1 MIGLSLAEIAAVTGG
16 RVDGIDGKLLVDGPV
31 VVDSREVVPGAL
43 FVAVPGER
51 VDGHDFAAAAV
62 EAGAKAV
69 LATRPVGVP
78 AVIVSDTVEALGELA
93 GLVVRR
99 LAEEADLAVVGVTG
113 SQGKT
118 STKDLI
124 ASVLETH
131 GTTIAPPGS
140 FNNEIG
146 LPLTAL
152 RANSLTRFLVMEMG
166 ARGIGHVRYLC
177 DIAPPRIGVVLN
189 VGLAHVG
196 EFGSREAIARAK
208 GELVEALPA
217 DGLAV
222 LNADDPLVAA
232 MAARTSARVLTYGLG
247 SGAGGPDIAA
257 TDVVLDGEGRARF
270 TLRTPDGTAEV
281 ALGLHGAHHVINSLA
296 AAAVAHELGMRT
308 SAIAAAL
315 SAATPRSRWRMEVTT
330 RPDGVT
336 VVNDA
341 YNANPDS
348 MRAALNALV
357 AIAGERRSWAVLGEM
372 RELGESSAVEHDAV
386 GRLVADMNISRLVV
400 VGDGARAAH
409 AGALGARAWADAP
422 VFVADADAAAALL
435 TKELAPQDVVLVKA
449 SRAAGLERV
458 AAALLEGPPVR
469 ERSEP
474 NKHSGLTSHSAE
486 RSEVFE

>member
-1 MIGLSLAEIAAVTGG
+1 MIGLSLAEIAGVTGG
-16 RVDGIDGKLLVDGPV
+16 RVDGAGLVDGRLLVDGPV

-99 LAEEADLAVVGVTG
+99 LAEEAGLAVVGVTG

-124 ASVLETH
+124 ASVLETY

-152 RANSLTRFLVMEMG
+152 RASSLTRFLVMEMG

-208 GELVEALPA
+208 GELVEALPS

-232 MAARTSARVLTYGLG
+232 MAARTTARVLTYGLG
-247 SGAGGPDIAA
+247 ADASVTAA
-257 TDVVLDGEGRARF
+257 DVTLDREGRARF
-270 TLRTPDGTAEV
+270 TLRTPDGTGEV
-281 ALGLHGAHHVINSLA
+281 ALGLHGAHHVSNALA
-296 AAAVAHELGMRT
+296 AAAVAHELGMST
-308 SAIAAAL
+308 AAIAAAL
-315 SAATPRSRWRMEVTT
+315 SAAAQRSRWRMEVTT

-409 AGALGARAWADAP
+409 VGALGARAWADAP
-422 VFVADADAAAALL
+422 MFVADTDTAAAVLI
-435 TKELAPQDVVLVKA
+435 KELAPGDVVLVKA

-458 AAALLEGPPVR
+458 AAALLEGA
-469 ERSEP
+469 
-474 NKHSGLTSHSAE
+474 SA
-486 RSEVFE
+486 

>member
-1 MIGLSLAEIAAVTGG
+1 MIGLSLAEIAAETGG
-16 RVDGIDGKLLVDGPV
+16 RVDGVDAKLLVDGPV
-31 VVDSREVVPGAL
+31 VVDSREVTPGAL

-51 VDGHDFAAAAV
+51 VDGHDYAAV
-62 EAGAKAV
+62 AIEAGAKAV

-78 AVIVSDTVEALGELA
+78 AVIVEDTVEALGALA

-99 LAEEADLAVVGVTG
+99 LADEADLAVVGITG

-152 RANSLTRFLVMEMG
+152 RADSLTRYLVMEMG

-217 DGLAV
+217 HGLAV

-247 SGAGGPDIAA
+247 PEAGVNAA
-257 TDVVLDGEGRARF
+257 DVTLDREGRARF

-281 ALGLHGAHHVINSLA
+281 ALGLHGVHHVTNSLA
-296 AAAVAHELGMRT
+296 AAAVAHELGMT
-308 SAIAAAL
+308 PAAIAAAL
-315 SAATPRSRWRMEVTT
+315 SAAAPRSRWRMEVTT

-372 RELGESSAVEHDAV
+372 RELGESSASEHEAV
-386 GRLVADMNISRLVV
+386 GRLVADMDISRLVV

-409 AGALGARAWADAP
+409 TGALAARTWADAP
-422 VFVADADAAAALL
+422 VFVPDVEAAADLL
-435 TKELAPQDVVLVKA
+435 AKELAPADVVLVKA
-449 SRAAGLERV
+449 SRAAGLEKV
-458 AAALLEGPPVR
+458 AEALLEA
-469 ERSEP
+469 
-474 NKHSGLTSHSAE
+474 AE
-486 RSEVFE
+486 

>member
-1 MIGLSLAEIAAVTGG
+1 
-16 RVDGIDGKLLVDGPV
+16 
-31 VVDSREVVPGAL
+31 
-43 FVAVPGER
+43 
-51 VDGHDFAAAAV
+51 
-62 EAGAKAV
+62 
-69 LATRPVGVP
+69 
-78 AVIVSDTVEALGELA
+78 
-93 GLVVRR
+93 VRR
-99 LAEEADLAVVGVTG
+99 LAEEHGLAVVGVTG

-124 ASVLETH
+124 ASVLE
-131 GTTIAPPGS
+131 GFGETIAPPGS

-152 RANSLTRFLVMEMG
+152 RATSLTRFLVMEMG

-177 DIAPPRIGVVLN
+177 DIAPPRVGVVLN

-196 EFGSREAIARAK
+196 EFGSREAIAQAK
-208 GELVEALPA
+208 GELVEALPPE
-217 DGLAV
+217 GVAV

-232 MAARTSARVLTYGLG
+232 MASRTSARVLTYGLAPDAG
-247 SGAGGPDIAA
+247 VGASEV
-257 TDVVLDGEGRARF
+257 TLDREGRARF

-296 AAAVAHELGMRT
+296 AAAVAHELGMST
-308 SAIAAAL
+308 AAIATAL

-348 MRAALNALV
+348 MRAALSALV
-357 AIAGERRSWAVLGEM
+357 AIAGERRTWAVLGEM
-372 RELGESSAVEHDAV
+372 RELGESSASEHEGV

-409 AGALGARAWADAP
+409 TGALGARSWAEEP
-422 VFVADADAAAALL
+422 VFVPDTDAATELL
-435 TKELAPQDVVLVKA
+435 AKELRPEDVVLVKA

-458 AAALLEGPPVR
+458 AAALLGGKTP
-469 ERSEP
+469 
-474 NKHSGLTSHSAE
+474 
-486 RSEVFE
+486 

>member
-1 MIGLSLAEIAAVTGG
+1 MIALSLAEIAAVTGG
-16 RVDGIDGKLLVDGPV
+16 RVDGGGLVDGKLLVDGPV
-31 VVDSREVVPGAL
+31 VVDSREVTPGAL

-51 VDGHDFAAAAV
+51 VDGHDFAATAV
-62 EAGAKAV
+62 AAGAKAV

-78 AVIVSDTVEALGELA
+78 AVIVADTVAALGELA

-99 LAEEADLAVVGVTG
+99 LAEEDGLAVVGVTG

-124 ASVLETH
+124 ASVLETF

-166 ARGIGHVRYLC
+166 ARGIGHVSYLC

-196 EFGSREAIARAK
+196 EFGSREAIAQAK
-208 GELVEALPA
+208 GELVEALPP

-247 SGAGGPDIAA
+247 GERGGGRLPDIAA
-257 TDVVLDGEGRARF
+257 ADVALDGEGRARF
-270 TLRTPDGTAEV
+270 ALRTPDGTADV
-281 ALGLHGAHHVINSLA
+281 ALGLHGAHHVTNSLA
-296 AAAVAHELGMRT
+296 AAAVAFELGLGT
-308 SAIAAAL
+308 AAIAAAL

-357 AIAGERRSWAVLGEM
+357 AIAGPRRSWAVLGEM
-372 RELGESSAVEHDAV
+372 RELGESAGAEHDAV
-386 GRLVADMNISRLVV
+386 GRLVADMDISRLVV

-409 AGALGARAWADAP
+409 AGALGARSWADAP
-422 VFVADADAAAALL
+422 VFVPDVESAVELL
-435 TKELAPQDVVLVKA
+435 DQELRAGDVVLVKA

-458 AAALLEGPPVR
+458 AAALLE
-469 ERSEP
+469 RSEAT
-474 NKHSGLTSHSAE
+474 K
-486 RSEVFE
+486 

>member
-1 MIGLSLAEIAAVTGG
+1 MIALSLAEIASATGG
-16 RVDGIDGKLLVDGPV
+16 RVDGIDGKFLVDGPV
-31 VVDSREVVPGAL
+31 VVDSREVTPGAL

-62 EAGAKAV
+62 AAGAKAV

-78 AVIVSDTVEALGELA
+78 AVIVPDTVTALGELA

-99 LAEEADLAVVGVTG
+99 LAEEDNLAVVGVTG

-124 ASVLETH
+124 ASVLETVGH
-131 GTTIAPPGS
+131 TIAPPGS

-152 RANSLTRFLVMEMG
+152 RANALTRFLVMEMG

-196 EFGSREAIARAK
+196 EFGSREAIAQAK
-208 GELVEALPA
+208 GELVEALPPE
-217 DGLAV
+217 GLAV

-247 SGAGGPDIAA
+247 AGGNAPDVSAD
-257 TDVVLDGEGRARF
+257 DVHLDREGRARF
-270 TLRTPDGTAEV
+270 LLRTPGGTAEV
-281 ALGLHGAHHVINSLA
+281 ALGLHGAHHVPNSLA
-296 AAAVAHELGMRT
+296 AAAVAHELGMST
-308 SAIAAAL
+308 AAIAAAL
-315 SAATPRSRWRMEVTT
+315 GAATPRSRWRMEVTT

-336 VVNDA
+336 VINDA

-348 MRAALNALV
+348 MRAALSALA
-357 AIAGERRSWAVLGEM
+357 AIAGDRRSWAVLGEM
-372 RELGESSAVEHDAV
+372 RELGESSAAEHEAV

-409 AGALGARAWADAP
+409 KGALGAKAWDEQP
-422 VFVADADAAAALL
+422 VFVADVEAATELL
-435 TKELAPQDVVLVKA
+435 AKELRPSDAVLVKA

-458 AAALLEGPPVR
+458 ADRLLEG
-469 ERSEP
+469 
-474 NKHSGLTSHSAE
+474 TA
-486 RSEVFE
+486 

>member
-1 MIGLSLAEIAAVTGG
+1 MIPLSLAEIAAATGG
-16 RVDGIDGKLLVDGPV
+16 RIDGEGADPGRPVDGPV
-31 VVDSREVVPGAL
+31 VVDSREVARGAL

-62 EAGAKAV
+62 EQGARAV

-78 AVIVSDTVEALGELA
+78 AVVVDDTVTALGKLA

-99 LAEEADLAVVGVTG
+99 LATPDGLAVVGVTG

-124 ASVLETH
+124 ASVLETA
-131 GTTIAPPGS
+131 GATIAPPGS

-152 RANSLTRFLVMEMG
+152 RADPGTRFLVMEMG

-189 VGLAHVG
+189 VGVAHVG
-196 EFGSREAIARAK
+196 EFGSREAIAQAK

-217 DGLAV
+217 DGVAV

-232 MAARTSARVLTYGLG
+232 MASRTTARVVTYGLG
-247 SGAGGPDIAA
+247 DGPGDAA
-257 TDVVLDGEGRARF
+257 DVRAEGVTLVDGRARY
-270 TLRTPDGTAEV
+270 TLVTPAGSAEV
-281 ALGLHGAHHVINSLA
+281 ALGLHGAHHVPNSLA
-296 AAAVAHELGMRT
+296 AAAVALELGLT
-308 SAIAAAL
+308 PAAIAAAL
-315 SAATPRSRWRMEVTT
+315 TAATPRSRWRMEVTT

-348 MRAALNALV
+348 MRAALEALV

-372 RELGESSAVEHDAV
+372 RELGESSAAEHAAV

-409 AGALGARAWADAP
+409 DGALGARAWAQEP
-422 VFVADADAAAALL
+422 VFVPDTVAATALL
-435 TKELAPQDVVLVKA
+435 ARELAPADVVLVKA
-449 SRAAGLERV
+449 SRAAGLEQV
-458 AAALLEGPPVR
+458 AEALLAGAHGDPAGTPA
-469 ERSEP
+469 
-474 NKHSGLTSHSAE
+474 GTA
-486 RSEVFE
+486 

>member
-1 MIGLSLAEIAAVTGG
+1 MIALSLAEIAAATGG
-16 RVDGIDGKLLVDGPV
+16 RVDGIDGKFLVDGPV
-31 VVDSREVVPGAL
+31 VVDSREVTPGAL

-62 EAGAKAV
+62 AAGAKAV

-78 AVIVSDTVEALGELA
+78 AVIVEDTVTALGELA

-99 LAEEADLAVVGVTG
+99 LAEEDGLAVVGVTG

-124 ASVLETH
+124 ASVLEPVGH
-131 GTTIAPPGS
+131 TIAPPGS

-166 ARGIGHVRYLC
+166 ARGVGHIHYLC

-196 EFGSREAIARAK
+196 EFGSREAIAQAK
-208 GELVEALPA
+208 GELVEALPP

-247 SGAGGPDIAA
+247 ALGGAADLPDVSA
-257 TDVVLDGEGRARF
+257 TDVHLDREGRARF
-270 TLRTPDGTAEV
+270 LLRTPDGAAEV
-281 ALGLHGAHHVINSLA
+281 ALGLHGAHHVPNSLA
-296 AAAVAHELGMRT
+296 AAAVAHELGMST
-308 SAIAAAL
+308 PAIAAAL

-336 VVNDA
+336 VINDA

-348 MRAALNALV
+348 MRAALSALV

-372 RELGESSAVEHDAV
+372 RELGESSPAEHEAV
-386 GRLVADMNISRLVV
+386 GRLVADMEISRLVV

-409 AGALGARAWADAP
+409 TGALGAKTWDDEP
-422 VFVADADAAAALL
+422 VFVADVEAAAELLAKELRPADA
-435 TKELAPQDVVLVKA
+435 VLVKA
-449 SRAAGLERV
+449 SRAAGLERI
-458 AAALLEGPPVR
+458 ADRLLEA
-469 ERSEP
+469 
-474 NKHSGLTSHSAE
+474 AE
-486 RSEVFE
+486 

>member
-1 MIGLSLAEIAAVTGG
+1 MIALSLAEIAAATGG
-16 RVDGIDGKLLVDGPV
+16 RVDGVGLVDGKFLVDGPV
-31 VVDSREVVPGAL
+31 VVDSREVTPGAL

-51 VDGHDFAAAAV
+51 VDGHDFAAAAAA
-62 EAGAKAV
+62 AGAKAV

-78 AVIVSDTVEALGELA
+78 AVIVEDTVTALGELA

-99 LAEEADLAVVGVTG
+99 LAEEDGLAVVGVTG

-124 ASVLETH
+124 ASVLEPVGH
-131 GTTIAPPGS
+131 TIAPPGS

-196 EFGSREAIARAK
+196 EFGSREAIAQAK
-208 GELVEALPA
+208 GELVEALPPE
-217 DGLAV
+217 GLAV

-247 SGAGGPDIAA
+247 AGGSPAGSALPDVSAG
-257 TDVVLDGEGRARF
+257 DVQLDREGRARF
-270 TLRTPDGTAEV
+270 LLRTPDGTAEV
-281 ALGLHGAHHVINSLA
+281 ALGLHGAHHVPNSLA
-296 AAAVAHELGMRT
+296 AAAVAHELGMST
-308 SAIAAAL
+308 AAIAAAL

-336 VVNDA
+336 VINDA

-348 MRAALNALV
+348 MRAALNALT

-372 RELGESSAVEHDAV
+372 RELGESSPAEHEAV
-386 GRLVADMNISRLVV
+386 GRLVADMDISRLVV

-409 AGALGARAWADAP
+409 TGALGAKAWDDEP
-422 VFVADADAAAALL
+422 VFVADVEAASELL
-435 TKELAPQDVVLVKA
+435 AKELRPADVVLVKA

-458 AAALLEGPPVR
+458 ADRLLEV
-469 ERSEP
+469 
-474 NKHSGLTSHSAE
+474 AE
-486 RSEVFE
+486 